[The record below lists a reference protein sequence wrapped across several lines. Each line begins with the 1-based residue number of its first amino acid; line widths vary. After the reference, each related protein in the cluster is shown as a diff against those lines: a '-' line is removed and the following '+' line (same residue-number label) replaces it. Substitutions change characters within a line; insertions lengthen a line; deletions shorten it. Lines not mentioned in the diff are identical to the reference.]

1 VNTKSSIVV
10 TEPSASDVPAASP
23 CARPT
28 RRDAGSAPSRS
39 ASSTTLTKPNSEP
52 PLRAGG
58 ATLAVE
64 PFGPPLKNSCM

>member
-1 VNTKSSIVV
+1 MNTKSSIVV
-10 TEPSASDVPAASP
+10 TEPSASDVPAASLR
-23 CARPT
+23 ALDQAG
-28 RRDAGSAPSRS
+28 RRVGASRS